1 MSKILECLRASGIV
15 TSVPLDTSVR
25 CLKRSPEEVA
35 QMVEEQTKRRRWCV
49 DRKRA
54 YGYSLRDRCL
64 KGGIDWREH

>member
-1 MSKILECLRASGIV
+1 MPKILERLRASGIV

-25 CLKRSPEEVA
+25 SHKRSPEEVA
-35 QMVEEQTKRRRWCV
+35 QMVDEQKKRHHWCV

-64 KGGIDWREH
+64 KGGIDRREH